1 MKEFCTRE
9 CPLYYLFLSLI
20 RILKIFICLCSTS
33 CPRYPPLPSLQ
44 YGLVLLNCILN
55 GLGVQNQKRNF
66 CLDPTYF
73 TEMGMRCPEN
83 LIETQDHQKLT
94 CLLCE
99 DGSRDMSEI
108 LCELYCG
115 PVQQTMAWDSTG
127 CPVQHCEQL
136 GDTAVLPGQQLMCS
150 TLAETFHSCQCQG
163 EELKQWSTT

>member
-20 RILKIFICLCSTS
+20 RILIKEYYIC
-33 CPRYPPLPSLQ
+33 
-44 YGLVLLNCILN
+44 
-55 GLGVQNQKRNF
+55 LGVQNQKRNF

-94 CLLCE
+94 SLLCE
-99 DGSRDMSEI
+99 DGSRDTSEI

-163 EELKQWSTT
+163 EELKQ